1 MTRSYALTK
10 LLEHGALTRQ
20 ELREITGWTDKQ
32 LISVLTYLSAF
43 GKIESVNRKWRIAG
57 SQ

>member
-10 LLEHGALTRQ
+10 LLEHGELTRH

-32 LISVLTYLSAF
+32 LLSVINYLSAF
-43 GKIESVNRKWRIAG
+43 GKIESMDRKWRIVG
-57 SQ
+57 NQ